1 MRKVIGAS
9 MLVLVLSCSAY
20 AGYIPN
26 DRSTPEPQ
34 PTPTTSTTTQEAAG
48 SYIPNGQTAES
59 TATTVTEVVLSLL
72 QSVLPLF

>member
-9 MLVLVLSCSAY
+9 LLVLALSCSAY

-34 PTPTTSTTTQEAAG
+34 PTPTTQSTTQETADG
-48 SYIPNGQTAES
+48 YIPNDETAES
-59 TATTVTEVVLSLL
+59 TAKTVTEVVLGLL